1 MPSLA
6 REEKIIDD
14 ALERMHE
21 MNRRLIYEQL
31 AETARLERE
40 AEYHQE
46 TQKIPEIIVEKV
58 IEKKKGRFDLI
69 DLG

>member
-21 MNRRLIYEQL
+21 MNRELIN
-31 AETARLERE
+31 RE
-40 AEYHQE
+40 LTVRILMVDLTGE
-46 TQKIPEIIVEKV
+46 P
-58 IEKKKGRFDLI
+58 EKKKGRFDLI